1 MAKEKKDLGVLEIPE
16 LRSEIASLKA
26 EIKQVSFEKVI
37 RGVSDTSQ
45 FGKTRKD
52 IARIMTELR
61 KRELT
66 EYTPEQLELRSRLRS
81 RRARLKKKK

>member
-1 MAKEKKDLGVLEIPE
+1 MAKEKKDLSVPEITE
-16 LRSEIASLKA
+16 LRSEIATLKA

-45 FGKTRKD
+45 FSKTRKD

-61 KRELT
+61 KRELA
-66 EYTPEQLELRSRLRS
+66 EYTPEQLELRSRLRL
-81 RRARLKKKK
+81 RRARLKKK

>member
-16 LRSEIASLKA
+16 LRSEIAALKA

>member
-1 MAKEKKDLGVLEIPE
+1 MAKEKKDLGALEITE
-16 LRSEIASLKA
+16 LRSEIAALKA

-45 FGKTRKD
+45 FGKSRKD

-61 KRELT
+61 KRELS
-66 EYTPEQLELRSRLRS
+66 EYTPEQLDLRSRLRL
-81 RRARLKKKK
+81 RRARVKKK

>member
-1 MAKEKKDLGVLEIPE
+1 MAKERKDLGVLEIPE

>member
-1 MAKEKKDLGVLEIPE
+1 MAKEKKDLSVPEIAE
-16 LRSEIASLKA
+16 LRSEIATLKA

-45 FGKTRKD
+45 FSKTRKD

-61 KRELT
+61 KRELA
-66 EYTPEQLELRSRLRS
+66 EYTPEQLELRSRLRL
-81 RRARLKKKK
+81 RRARLKKK